1 MKSNKFSKV
10 IESFNRL
17 KKNKV
22 LYTFLTTV
30 LAFNMVIVTSFAW
43 LTLNRKT
50 AVDDIGMGLAVD
62 DTSAVYEAYMYDL
75 EKGAGTDLNA
85 DGEKLNV
92 TNIDLNQYDT
102 IFKGQNKYTPV
113 FAKIVLVRS
122 EAMPR
127 TGKVYITVDREEKS
141 AQGEGALTEFTSS
154 IVRFTGFIIPDK
166 ADLDVGKDLSAEE
179 YAEKYP
185 EELYSFI
192 SDVHKFLCVHYLM

>member
-102 IFKGQNKYTPV
+102 IFQRSKQIHACVCQNRACTK
-113 FAKIVLVRS
+113 RS
-122 EAMPR
+122 NAENR
-127 TGKVYITVDREEKS
+127 
-141 AQGEGALTEFTSS
+141 QG
-154 IVRFTGFIIPDK
+154 
-166 ADLDVGKDLSAEE
+166 
-179 YAEKYP
+179 
-185 EELYSFI
+185 LY
-192 SDVHKFLCVHYLM
+192 HGGP